1 MAAAAG
7 AAEAADIARRAGV
20 RMLVFNHIVPPLPSD
35 LLEPAFLDD
44 ARERYK
50 GPLHVGRD
58 GDFFSLPA
66 GSRSIETGA
75 RP

>member
-1 MAAAAG
+1 
-7 AAEAADIARRAGV
+7 
-20 RMLVFNHIVPPLPSD
+20 MLVFNHIVPPLPSD
-35 LLEPAFLDD
+35 LLEPAFLGD